1 MSIYKCF
8 VLSGILL
15 VGMTANFSGVEYLLS
30 KENKSDAIEE
40 IVSINSAP
48 GTEPDHRGS
57 GR

>member
-8 VLSGILL
+8 VFSTLL
-15 VGMTANFSGVEYLLS
+15 VVGITANFSGIEYLTA
-30 KENKSDAIEE
+30 KENKSDAIEQ
-40 IVSINSAP
+40 IASAGGAN